1 MTAVKAFLLGLIQG
15 VAEFLPISSSGH
27 LELSKNILGLAEVP
41 IVFDVILHL
50 ATLLVVVL
58 VFRKRIAGIFVALW
72 RFVAKRGE
80 KPVAADKE
88 NLGYVVPVLIATAVT
103 AVIGFAIEAF
113 VDQGSTRAVASR
125 MLLTAAIL
133 GATFF
138 TKPGIR
144 TASAIGPKRSLLIG
158 VAQGIGVFSG
168 ISRSGITISA
178 GLASGLERGTAGEF
192 SFLLSIPA
200 ILGAFILTIKDAGD
214 MFAQVSV
221 QQLGLAFV
229 TAFVSGYVALK
240 FLMKVIKSGKIFW
253 FAPYLLIVG
262 VLGLILG

>member
-41 IVFDVILHL
+41 IVFDVILHI

-58 VFRKRIAGIFVALW
+58 VFRKRIGGIFAAMW
-72 RFVAKRGE
+72 RFASKRGAPLPE
-80 KPVAADKE
+80 DKE
-88 NLGYVVPVLIATAVT
+88 NLGYVVPVLIATVVT
-103 AVIGFAIEAF
+103 AVIGFVIEKY

-133 GATFF
+133 GATAFAR
-138 TKPGIR
+138 PGTR
-144 TASAIGPKRSLLIG
+144 TPSGIGPKRAFLIG
-158 VAQGIGVFSG
+158 IAQGIGVFSG

-200 ILGAFILTIKDAGD
+200 ILGAFILTLKDAGD
-214 MFAQVSV
+214 LFAQVSV

-229 TAFVSGYVALK
+229 TAFAAGYIALK

-253 FAPYLLIVG
+253 FAPYLLVVG
-262 VLGLILG
+262 ILGLILG